1 MMNDTKSLV
10 VVLKLINTCK
20 IVHAN
25 VQLFEEAEVRGQESG
40 WDRACEE
47 IVTKPKRDKFDDK
60 FEVGKVT
67 GELIVAHIQ
76 DSELLGED
84 GGEFGR
90 RGPVRWLWLRFTYW
104 RVLRRGKVSLGCH
117 GKKPESWLSLRSTET
132 REGKARKTG
141 SIDPERRFEWRSKA
155 WRLRIW
161 ESSKGMG

>member
-90 RGPVRWLWLRFTYW
+90 REGSGEV
-104 RVLRRGKVSLGCH
+104 VMAKVHILEGLEE
-117 GKKPESWLSLRSTET
+117 GQGVIGLPRQET
-132 REGKARKTG
+132 RELVVAKVYG
-141 SIDPERRFEWRSKA
+141 DERREGEEDGVDRSGEA
-155 WRLRIW
+155 IRVEI
-161 ESSKGMG
+161 